1 MAIDPPADVLGSL
14 LADLAPIIGLSL
26 VGLTALLVGP
36 RFVGALRQRAYERA
50 VTREVV
56 RLEIRPPTG
65 SDLTA
70 DGLVELVRGLHPRHR
85 RGVDPIRVGW
95 PTLELRIV
103 ARAGVLAWQ
112 IEAPAG
118 LRPAIVVAL
127 RTQIPDV
134 EIEPVGRDEAT
145 ATASATGR
153 LTAPAR
159 WPLRATDGPASS
171 VTARLAAVAVDI
183 PSAAEIRYR
192 VRIRP
197 VSAERWRA
205 VVDPDPTTTP
215 VSGLVGRAVV
225 DALLFRPSAPESHT
239 QRTVSAAER
248 EADARKRAGVVGFAV
263 GLALEV
269 TGVPP
274 AQASALLQRL
284 SSATDSA
291 GDAHQTITWHIRPG
305 RTGAEPG
312 AVLADWEVVALWSP
326 PTAALDRGLAS
337 RRRPLAAPPP
347 PSGTRGLV
355 VARSSAGP
363 VALAPDVL
371 LRHLAVIGATGSG
384 KSTLLL
390 TLLTEAARAGIGAT
404 LIDPHGDLVDDV
416 LARVPAAAAERVAI
430 LRLADR
436 AHPRGFNFLERR
448 SVDEAQL
455 VTSEFVDMLEDLW
468 PRFCGPKM
476 QHYLRH
482 ALLTLL
488 SAREP
493 QTVLELVRLLT
504 DDGFRQA
511 YTDRLADPLLAA
523 FWRNEWPGPRERER
537 DTSIKAVLNKLG
549 AFVAYEQIRHVVGQG
564 TSTIT
569 PRRVM
574 DDGRLLL
581 IDLSRVGGDNASL
594 FGAMA
599 VSRYYIDAV
608 GRQGTAMATR
618 RPHLLVVDEAQRFD
632 TRALGR
638 IAVEGRKFGLGLVLA
653 SQSLA
658 GLGERLRGTILTNAA
673 SLALLAPGHDD
684 VRAIARL
691 FAPLTAERLA
701 DLRRFELVLRTPG
714 PDGSPIVTG
723 GLVDRPGGE
732 DARQAAAIVAGSD
745 ARDARP
751 AAEVRAEVH
760 RRAGGA
766 GRVGQA
772 PVAGGSA
779 AATAGDE
786 A

>member
-1 MAIDPPADVLGSL
+1 MAIDPPADLLGSL
-14 LADLAPIIGLSL
+14 LSEMAPVVGLGL
-26 VGLTALLVGP
+26 VGVTALLLLP
-36 RFVGALRQRAYERA
+36 RLIDDLRQRAYERA
-50 VTREVV
+50 VADEVV
-56 RLEIRPPTG
+56 RLEIRPPAG

-112 IEAPAG
+112 VEAPRG
-118 LRPAIVVAL
+118 VLPAIVVAL

-134 EIEPVGRDEAT
+134 ELEPVGRDEAP

-159 WPLRATDGPASS
+159 WPLRAADDPAGS
-171 VTARLAAVAVDI
+171 VTARLAAAVTDV
-183 PSAAEIRYR
+183 PPAAEVRYR

-205 VVDPDPTTTP
+205 AIDPDATTTS
-215 VSGLVGRAVV
+215 VAGLVGRAAA
-225 DALLFRPSAPESHT
+225 DALLLRPTAQEP
-239 QRTVSAAER
+239 RTPRTPSVAER
-248 EADARKRAGVVGFAV
+248 EAGARKRAGVVGFSV
-263 GLALEV
+263 GVALEV
-269 TGVPP
+269 GGVPH

-284 SSATDSA
+284 SNATDSA
-291 GDAHQTITWHIRPG
+291 GSAHQSIRWHIHRG
-305 RTGAEPG
+305 RTGVEPG
-312 AVLADWEVVALWSP
+312 AVLADWEVAALWSL
-326 PTAALDRGLAS
+326 PTAPLDRGLAS

-347 PSGTRGLV
+347 PPGSRGLV
-355 VARSSAGP
+355 VAQSSAGP

-390 TLLTEAARAGIGAT
+390 TLLTEAARTGIGAT

-416 LARVPAAAAERVAI
+416 LARVPAAAAGRVAV

-581 IDLSRVGGDNASL
+581 VDLSRVGGDNASL

-599 VSRYYIDAV
+599 ISRYYIDAV
-608 GRQGTAMATR
+608 GRQGTPMATR
-618 RPHLLVVDEAQRFD
+618 RPHLLIVDEAQRFD

-691 FAPLTAERLA
+691 FAPLTPDRLA

-714 PDGSPIVTG
+714 ADGGPIVVG
-723 GLVDRPGGE
+723 GLVRRPGGE
-732 DARQAAAIVAGSD
+732 DSTTLAAIMAASD

-751 AAEVRAEVH
+751 AGQVRAEVH
-760 RRAGGA
+760 RRAGGD
-766 GRVGQA
+766 R
-772 PVAGGSA
+772 P
-779 AATAGDE
+779 TASDASQTGLQ
-786 A
+786 

>member
-1 MAIDPPADVLGSL
+1 MTIDPPADLLGSL
-14 LADLAPIIGLSL
+14 LGELAPL
-26 VGLTALLVGP
+26 VGLGLAGLAALLVGP
-36 RFVGALRQRAYERA
+36 RFVDALRQRAYERTVA
-50 VTREVV
+50 GEVV
-56 RLEIRPPTG
+56 RLEIRPPAG
-65 SDLTA
+65 SDLGA

-112 IEAPAG
+112 IDAPQG
-118 LRPAIVVAL
+118 LLPAIVVAL

-134 EIEPVGRDEAT
+134 EIEPVARDEAP

-159 WPLRATDGPASS
+159 WPLRAADDPAAS
-171 VTARLAAVAVDI
+171 VTARLAAAAVDI
-183 PSAAEIRYR
+183 PRAAEVRYR

-197 VSAERWRA
+197 LRPEQWRA
-205 VVDPDPTTTP
+205 VVDPDVRATS
-215 VSGLVGRAVV
+215 VAGLVGRAVL
-225 DALLFRPSAPESHT
+225 DAVLFRP
-239 QRTVSAAER
+239 TVAEPRAQQALSAAAR
-248 EADARKRAGVVGFAV
+248 EATARKRAGLVGFAV

-269 TGVPP
+269 TGVP
-274 AQASALLQRL
+274 AAEAAALVHRV

-291 GDAHQTITWHIRPG
+291 GGAHQSIRWHIQRG

-312 AVLADWEVVALWSP
+312 AVLADWEVAALWSL

-347 PSGTRGLV
+347 PPGSRGLI
-355 VARSSAGP
+355 VAQSSTGP

-390 TLLTEAARAGIGAT
+390 TLLVEAARAGIGAT

-416 LARVPAAAAERVAI
+416 LARVPAAAAERVAV

-504 DDGFRQA
+504 DDSFRQA
-511 YTDRLADPLLAA
+511 YTERLADPLLAA

-564 TSTIT
+564 TSTLR
-569 PRRVM
+569 PRAVM

-599 VSRYYIDAV
+599 ISRYYIDAV
-608 GRQGTAMATR
+608 GRQGTALATR

-714 PDGSPIVTG
+714 SDGGPIVVG
-723 GLVDRPGGE
+723 GLVRRPDGE
-732 DARQAAAIVAGSD
+732 DPTAATAITAASD

-751 AAEVRAEVH
+751 ADQVRTEVH
-760 RRAGGA
+760 RRAGGDRPAPSDTSEA
-766 GRVGQA
+766 GLQ
-772 PVAGGSA
+772 
-779 AATAGDE
+779 
-786 A
+786 